1 MKASLV
7 GRRGEAQAADYLR
20 RRGYRI
26 IEAGYRSRYGE
37 IDLIAE
43 KRGIVAIVEVKTRSG
58 DRFAQA
64 LEVVD
69 GPKRRRIRLTALQWL
84 AQQEREPQLR
94 FDVIEV
100 YPGGKSIIS
109 KTPLSKAGGK
119 GERSWP
125 FIPSAIS
132 ICRRRPASRWT
143 CSAAYGGITGRKSS
157 RVSAGWSRR
166 T

>member
-64 LEVVD
+64 LEAVD

-100 YPGGKSIIS
+100 YPGGKINHIEN
-109 KTPLSKAGGK
+109 AFG
-119 GERSWP
+119 
-125 FIPSAIS
+125 
-132 ICRRRPASRWT
+132 
-143 CSAAYGGITGRKSS
+143 
-157 RVSAGWSRR
+157 
-166 T
+166 

>member
-64 LEVVD
+64 LEAVD

-100 YPGGKSIIS
+100 YPGGKINHSEN
-109 KTPLSKAGGK
+109 AF
-119 GERSWP
+119 E
-125 FIPSAIS
+125 
-132 ICRRRPASRWT
+132 
-143 CSAAYGGITGRKSS
+143 
-157 RVSAGWSRR
+157 
-166 T
+166 

>member
-7 GRRGEAQAADYLR
+7 GRRGDAQAADYLR

-64 LEVVD
+64 LEAVD

-100 YPGGKSIIS
+100 YPGGKINHIEN
-109 KTPLSKAGGK
+109 AF
-119 GERSWP
+119 E
-125 FIPSAIS
+125 
-132 ICRRRPASRWT
+132 
-143 CSAAYGGITGRKSS
+143 
-157 RVSAGWSRR
+157 
-166 T
+166 

>member
-43 KRGIVAIVEVKTRSG
+43 KRGIVDIVEVKTRSG

-64 LEVVD
+64 LEAVD

-100 YPGGKSIIS
+100 YPGGKINHIEN
-109 KTPLSKAGGK
+109 AF
-119 GERSWP
+119 E
-125 FIPSAIS
+125 
-132 ICRRRPASRWT
+132 
-143 CSAAYGGITGRKSS
+143 
-157 RVSAGWSRR
+157 
-166 T
+166 

>member
-64 LEVVD
+64 LEAVD

-84 AQQEREPQLR
+84 AKQEREPQLR

-100 YPGGKSIIS
+100 YPGGKINHIEN
-109 KTPLSKAGGK
+109 AF
-119 GERSWP
+119 E
-125 FIPSAIS
+125 
-132 ICRRRPASRWT
+132 
-143 CSAAYGGITGRKSS
+143 
-157 RVSAGWSRR
+157 
-166 T
+166 

>member
-64 LEVVD
+64 LEAVD

-100 YPGGKSIIS
+100 YPGGKINHIEN
-109 KTPLSKAGGK
+109 AF
-119 GERSWP
+119 E
-125 FIPSAIS
+125 
-132 ICRRRPASRWT
+132 
-143 CSAAYGGITGRKSS
+143 
-157 RVSAGWSRR
+157 
-166 T
+166 

>member
-64 LEVVD
+64 VD

-100 YPGGKSIIS
+100 YPGGKINHIEN
-109 KTPLSKAGGK
+109 AF
-119 GERSWP
+119 E
-125 FIPSAIS
+125 
-132 ICRRRPASRWT
+132 
-143 CSAAYGGITGRKSS
+143 
-157 RVSAGWSRR
+157 
-166 T
+166 

>member
-64 LEVVD
+64 LEAVD

-100 YPGGKSIIS
+100 YPGGKI
-109 KTPLSKAGGK
+109 
-119 GERSWP
+119 
-125 FIPSAIS
+125 
-132 ICRRRPASRWT
+132 
-143 CSAAYGGITGRKSS
+143 
-157 RVSAGWSRR
+157 
-166 T
+166 

>member
-26 IEAGYRSRYGE
+26 IKAGYRSRYGE

-64 LEVVD
+64 LEAVD

-100 YPGGKSIIS
+100 YPGGKINHIEN
-109 KTPLSKAGGK
+109 AF
-119 GERSWP
+119 E
-125 FIPSAIS
+125 
-132 ICRRRPASRWT
+132 
-143 CSAAYGGITGRKSS
+143 
-157 RVSAGWSRR
+157 
-166 T
+166 

>member
-7 GRRGEAQAADYLR
+7 GRQGEAQAADYLR

-64 LEVVD
+64 LEAVD

-100 YPGGKSIIS
+100 YPGGKINHIEN
-109 KTPLSKAGGK
+109 AF
-119 GERSWP
+119 E
-125 FIPSAIS
+125 
-132 ICRRRPASRWT
+132 
-143 CSAAYGGITGRKSS
+143 
-157 RVSAGWSRR
+157 
-166 T
+166 

>member
-43 KRGIVAIVEVKTRSG
+43 KRGVVAIVEVKTRSG

-64 LEVVD
+64 LEAVD

-100 YPGGKSIIS
+100 YPGGKINHIEN
-109 KTPLSKAGGK
+109 AF
-119 GERSWP
+119 E
-125 FIPSAIS
+125 
-132 ICRRRPASRWT
+132 
-143 CSAAYGGITGRKSS
+143 
-157 RVSAGWSRR
+157 
-166 T
+166 

>member
-43 KRGIVAIVEVKTRSG
+43 KRGIVALVEVKTRSG

-64 LEVVD
+64 LEAVD

-100 YPGGKSIIS
+100 YPGGKINHIEN
-109 KTPLSKAGGK
+109 AF
-119 GERSWP
+119 E
-125 FIPSAIS
+125 
-132 ICRRRPASRWT
+132 
-143 CSAAYGGITGRKSS
+143 
-157 RVSAGWSRR
+157 
-166 T
+166 